1 MVGEADT
8 GRSADESAV
17 RNVVARV
24 AQLADSDTDDFEA
37 YLALWADDAVTV
49 HPTDTA
55 RGHAE
60 ILARSVDLRRRG
72 VQGPGTDTLHV
83 STTQWVDV
91 DGDEARC
98 TSYWLFY
105 GNASGKP
112 DLLAMGRY
120 DDVLVRRPDGWKLS
134 RRHVGHGT

>member
-1 MVGEADT
+1 MVGEAEAA
-8 GRSADESAV
+8 RAADAAAV

-24 AQLADSDTDDFEA
+24 AQLADSDSDDFEA

-72 VQGPGTDTLHV
+72 VQGPGTDTMHV
-83 STTQWVDV
+83 STTQFVEV
-91 DGDEARC
+91 TGDSARC
-98 TSYWLFY
+98 VSYWLFY
-105 GNASGKP
+105 GRASGTP
-112 DLLAMGRY
+112 ELRAMGRY
-120 DDVLVRRPDGWKLS
+120 DDALVRRPDGWKLW
-134 RRHVGHGT
+134 RRQVSHGA